1 MAARLALRPEIRT
14 DPMKFTLSWLKDH
27 LETEASLDEIVETLT
42 RVGLEVDGVENKGAA
57 LRPFVV
63 AHVISAVQHPN
74 ADRLRVCMVD
84 VGGPAPIQVVCG
96 APNARAGLKTVFAPA
111 GTYIPGKDITLGVG
125 QIRGVE
131 SHGMMCSAAELEI
144 SEDHDGI
151 IELAADA
158 PVGAAYVDFA
168 DLDDPVIDVS
178 LTPNRADCTGVRG
191 IARDLAAAG
200 LGTMKPD
207 VVRKTPG
214 RYASPISVSLDFAEG
229 ELVACPAFHGRHVRG
244 VKNGPS
250 PEWMQRR
257 LLAIGL
263 RPISALVDMT
273 NYVSIDRGRPL
284 HVFDAA
290 KLTGDIHAR
299 YGRTGESLEA
309 LDGKAYALDERM
321 CVIADDAGPLGLG
334 GIMGGEPSGCSEE
347 TTDVF
352 IECAWFDPAKT
363 AETGRRT
370 GIVSDARYR
379 FERGVD
385 PAALENGM
393 DYATQLVLD
402 LCGGEPSHVVAVGEA
417 PIADTV
423 IEFPLS
429 EVKRLTGLDLH
440 RAEIREILEKL
451 GFFVVAPEE
460 GVFRVAVP
468 SWRADVTQKADL
480 VEEVMRIHGLGN
492 VVSTPLEATGTVGAK
507 VLTPLQI
514 RRSKARRV
522 LATRTMLEAVTWS
535 FVSKREAEHFG
546 GGAAE
551 LALANP
557 IASDLSDMRPS
568 LMPGL
573 MAAVGRNLK
582 RGMADVA
589 LFEVGQVFKG
599 DRPEDQRQEVVG
611 LRHGTAQ
618 SAGSGRHWLGAA
630 GPVGWTVAKA
640 DALAVLE
647 ALGVAVDR
655 LQIARTAPAWY
666 HPGRSGTLQM
676 GPQNVLAHFGE
687 IHPATLEAMDVSA
700 PLVGFQVHLDAI
712 PEPKAK
718 PTKSKGALV
727 LPELMPLTRDFAFVV
742 EEKVEAEKILK
753 AVRGADKALITG
765 ASVFDVFRGASV
777 GEGRKSVAVAVT
789 LQPVQATLTDK
800 DLEAVAA
807 KIVAAVAK
815 ATGATLRS

>member
-1 MAARLALRPEIRT
+1 
-14 DPMKFTLSWLKDH
+14 MKFTLSWLKDH
-27 LETEASLDEIVETLT
+27 LDTDATLDTIVETLT
-42 RVGLEVDGVENKGAA
+42 MVGLEVEGVEDPAKA
-57 LRPFVV
+57 LKPFVV
-63 AHVISAVQHPN
+63 AEIVSAVQHPN
-74 ADRLRVCMVD
+74 ADRLRVCMVAT
-84 VGGPAPIQVVCG
+84 GGAAPLQVVCG

-131 SHGMMCSAAELEI
+131 SHGMMCSAAELNL

-151 IELAADA
+151 IELAPDA
-158 PVGAAYVDFA
+158 PVGTAYVDFA

-200 LGTMKPD
+200 LGTLKPQTI
-207 VVRKTPG
+207 RKIPG
-214 RYASPISVSLDFAEG
+214 HYASPIGVELRFGAG
-229 ELVACPAFHGRHVRG
+229 ELVACPAFHGRYVRG
-244 VKNGPS
+244 VKNGPA

-257 LLAIGL
+257 LKAVGL

-273 NYVSIDRGRPL
+273 NYVSIDIGRPL

-290 KLTGDIHAR
+290 KLTGTIHAR
-299 YGRTGESLEA
+299 YAREGEKLEA
-309 LDGKAYALDERM
+309 LDGKTYDLDGRM
-321 CVIADDAGPLGLG
+321 CVIADDSGPLGLG
-334 GIMGGEPSGCSEE
+334 GIMGGEATGCQDD

-385 PAALENGM
+385 PTSLVPGLDM
-393 DYATQLVLD
+393 ATQLVVD
-402 LCGGEPSHVVAVGEA
+402 MCGGEASEPVVAGE
-417 PIADTV
+417 IAEKDV
-423 IEFPLS
+423 IIEFPLS
-429 EVKRLTGLDLH
+429 EVKRLTGLSLH

-451 GFFVVAPEE
+451 GFFVL
-460 GVFRVAVP
+460 GHDDVFRVAVP

-480 VEEVMRIHGLGN
+480 VEEVMRIHGLAN
-492 VVSTPLEATGTVGAK
+492 VASTPLESRGAVGAK

-522 LATRTMLEAVTWS
+522 LATRAMLEAVTWS
-535 FVSKREAEHFG
+535 FVSKAQATHFG
-546 GGAAE
+546 GGAPE

-557 IASDLSDMRPS
+557 ISADLSDMRPN
-568 LMPGL
+568 L
-573 MAAVGRNLK
+573 MAGLISAVGRNGK
-582 RGMADVA
+582 RGIGDVA

-599 DRPEDQRQEVVG
+599 DRPEDLRQEAAGV
-611 LRHGTAQ
+611 RRGTAQ
-618 SAGSGRHWLGAA
+618 ADGAGRHWTGHSETVDWA
-630 GPVGWTVAKA
+630 VAKA

-647 ALGVAVDR
+647 ALGVATDR

-666 HPGRSGTLQM
+666 HPGRSGTLQQ
-676 GPQNVLAHFGE
+676 GPQNILAHFGE
-687 IHPATLEAMDVSA
+687 LHPSTLEALDVTG
-700 PLVGFQVHLDAI
+700 PVVGFQVYLDAI

-727 LPELMPLTRDFAFVV
+727 LPELMALTRDFAFVV

-753 AVRGADKALITG
+753 AVKGADKALITD
-765 ASVFDVFRGASV
+765 ATIFDIFRGAAL
-777 GEGRKSVAVAVT
+777 GEGKKSVAVEVK
-789 LQPVQATLTDK
+789 LQPTTATLTDK
-800 DLEAVAA
+800 DLEAIAA
-807 KIVAAVAK
+807 KIVGAVTK
-815 ATGATLRS
+815 ATGATLRG

>member
-1 MAARLALRPEIRT
+1 
-14 DPMKFTLSWLKDH
+14 MKFTLSWLKDH
-27 LETEASLDEIVETLT
+27 LDTEATLDQIVETLT
-42 RVGLEVDGVENKGAA
+42 RIGLEVEGVEDKGAA
-57 LRPFVV
+57 LKPFVV
-63 AHVISAVQHPN
+63 AHVVSAVQHPN

-84 VGGPAPIQVVCG
+84 VGGPAPLQVVCG
-96 APNARAGLKTVFAPA
+96 APNARAGLKTVFAAA
-111 GTYIPGKDITLGVG
+111 GTYIPGKDFTLGVG

-131 SHGMMCSAAELEI
+131 SFGMMCSAAELEL
-144 SEDHDGI
+144 SEDHAGI
-151 IELAADA
+151 MELAADA
-158 PVGAAYVDFA
+158 PVGVSYADFA
-168 DLDDPVIDVS
+168 DLSDPVIDVS

-191 IARDLAAAG
+191 VARDLAAAG
-200 LGTMKPD
+200 LGRLKPLEP
-207 VVRKTPG
+207 RKIAGT
-214 RYASPISVSLDFAEG
+214 YASPISVDLRFPEG
-229 ELVACPAFHGRHVRG
+229 ELVACPVFHGRYVRG

-257 LLAIGL
+257 LKAIGL

-273 NYVSIDRGRPL
+273 NYVSIDLGRPL

-290 KLTGDIHAR
+290 KVKGGIHAR
-299 YGRTGESLEA
+299 YGVEGESLLA
-309 LDGKAYALDERM
+309 LDGKTYAIDERM

-334 GIMGGEPSGCSEE
+334 GVMGGEETGCSDE

-352 IECAWFDPAKT
+352 IECAWFDPART

-385 PAALENGM
+385 PAFVPVGL
-393 DYATQLVLD
+393 DVATQWVVD
-402 LCGGEPSHVVAVGEA
+402 LCGGEASTPVVAG
-417 PIADTV
+417 TV
-423 IEFPLS
+423 PETDRIIEFPLA
-429 EVKRLTGLDLH
+429 EVKRLTGLSLH

-451 GFFVVAPEE
+451 GFFVVSPED
-460 GVFRVAVP
+460 GLFRVAVP

-480 VEEVMRIHGLGN
+480 VEEVMRIHGLDN
-492 VVSTPLEATGTVGAK
+492 VVSTPLEATGTVGQK

-514 RRSKARRV
+514 RRSKARRI
-522 LATRTMLEAVTWS
+522 LATRSMLEAVTWS
-535 FVSKREAEHFG
+535 FVSKADATRFG
-546 GGAAE
+546 GGAPE

-557 IASDLSDMRPS
+557 IAADLSDMRPN

-582 RGMADVA
+582 RGLSDVA

-599 DRPEDQRQEVVG
+599 DRPEDQKLEAAGV
-611 LRHGTAQ
+611 RHGTA
-618 SAGSGRHWLGAA
+618 SSTGSGRHWIGAA
-630 GPVGWTVAKA
+630 GPVSWTVAKG

-647 ALGVAVDR
+647 ALGVDVAK

-687 IHPATLEAMDVSA
+687 IHPSTLEAMDVVA
-700 PLVGFQVHLDAI
+700 PLVGFQVYLDAI

-753 AVRGADKALITG
+753 AVKGADKALVTD
-765 ASVFDVFRGASV
+765 AKVFDVFRGAAV
-777 GEGRKSVAVAVT
+777 GEGRKSVAVEVS
-789 LQPVQATLTDK
+789 LQPREATLTDK

-807 KIVAAVAK
+807 KIVAAVTK
-815 ATGATLRS
+815 ATGATLRG

>member
-1 MAARLALRPEIRT
+1 
-14 DPMKFTLSWLKDH
+14 MKFTLSWLKDH
-27 LETEASLDEIVETLT
+27 LDTEATLDEIVAMLT
-42 RVGLEVDGVENKGAA
+42 RIGLEVEGVEDKGAV
-57 LRPFVV
+57 LKPFVV
-63 AHVISAVQHPN
+63 ARVVSAVQHPN

-84 VGGPAPIQVVCG
+84 FGGPAPIQVVCG
-96 APNARAGLKTVFAPA
+96 APNAREGLRTVFAPA

-131 SHGMMCSAAELEI
+131 SHGMMCSAAELEL

-151 IELAADA
+151 IELPADA
-158 PVGAAYVDFA
+158 PVGTAYADYA

-200 LGTMKPD
+200 LGTLKPD
-207 VVRKTPG
+207 AARKTPG
-214 RYASPISVSLDFAEG
+214 RYASPVKVSLDFAAG
-229 ELVACPAFHGRHVRG
+229 ELVACPAFHGRHIRG
-244 VKNGPS
+244 VKNGPA

-257 LLAIGL
+257 LKAIGL

-290 KLTGDIHAR
+290 KLSGDIVAR
-299 YGRTGESLEA
+299 YGKTGESLEA
-309 LDGKAYALDERM
+309 LDGKTYAIDERM
-321 CVIADDAGPLGLG
+321 CVIADASGPLGLG
-334 GIMGGEPSGCSEE
+334 GIMGGEATGCSDE
-347 TTDVF
+347 TSDVF
-352 IECAWFDPAKT
+352 VECAWFDPTRT

-385 PAALENGM
+385 PANLENGL
-393 DYATQLVLD
+393 DYATQIILD
-402 LCGGEPSHVVAVGEA
+402 LCGGEPSEPVVVGEA
-417 PIADTV
+417 PITERI
-423 IEFPLS
+423 IEFPIS
-429 EVKRLTGLDLH
+429 EVKRLTGLTLH
-440 RAEIREILEKL
+440 RAEIRDILEKL
-451 GFFVVAPEE
+451 GFFVVAP
-460 GVFRVAVP
+460 GDTFRVAVP
-468 SWRADVTQKADL
+468 TWRADVTQKADL
-480 VEEVMRIHGLGN
+480 VEEVMRIHGLEN
-492 VVSTPLEATGTVGAK
+492 VVSTPLDATGTVGKK
-507 VLTPLQI
+507 VLTSLQI
-514 RRSKARRV
+514 RRSKARRL

-535 FVSKREAEHFG
+535 FVSKAEAEHFG
-546 GGAAE
+546 GGKAE

-568 LMPGL
+568 LLPGL
-573 MAAVGRNLK
+573 MTAVGRNVK
-582 RGMADVA
+582 RGTADVA

-599 DRPEDQRQEVVG
+599 DRPEDQKLEAAG
-611 LRHGTAQ
+611 LRRGTA
-618 SAGSGRHWLGAA
+618 SSTGSGRHWLGAA
-630 GPVGWTVAKA
+630 GAVGWTVAKA

-687 IHPATLEAMDVSA
+687 IHPATLEAMDVTG
-700 PLVGFQVHLDAI
+700 PLVGFQVYLDAI

-718 PTKSKGALV
+718 ATKSKGALV
-727 LPELMPLTRDFAFVV
+727 LPELMALSRDFAFVV
-742 EEKVEAEKILK
+742 DEKVEAEKILK
-753 AVRGADKALITG
+753 AVRGADKALITD
-765 ASVFDVFRGASV
+765 ATVFDVFRGPAL
-777 GEGRKSVAVAVT
+777 GEGRKSVAVAVQ
-789 LQPVQATLTDK
+789 LQPREATLTDK

-807 KIVAAVAK
+807 KVVAAVTK
-815 ATGATLRS
+815 ATGATLRA